1 MQVKKHFEENSG
13 SKKTWCKKKKKKMI
27 IIRHALNLLQRKNSS
42 LIKSWLLW
50 QITLSFPLRI
60 RLHNLGATRCSPTE
74 KWDCSQMLQASRFVC
89 RPCFSFFSPT
99 QSVPW
104 EALIM
109 FHNTKVDIK
118 FKDHVSRIQQNSAV
132 YTLAP
137 SIFWEIIKKS
147 YKILTILKIHI
158 MSIQFLKLLSSDI

>member
-1 MQVKKHFEENSG
+1 
-13 SKKTWCKKKKKKMI
+13 
-27 IIRHALNLLQRKNSS
+27 
-42 LIKSWLLW
+42 
-50 QITLSFPLRI
+50 
-60 RLHNLGATRCSPTE
+60 
-74 KWDCSQMLQASRFVC
+74 
-89 RPCFSFFSPT
+89 
-99 QSVPW
+99 
-104 EALIM
+104 M

-137 SIFWEIIKKS
+137 SISWEIIKKS